1 MRSYISYDELEE
13 LGETI
18 VRAYVGKT
26 RRYNSLCVDIE
37 GLVTDYL
44 GLTVVYET
52 IAEDDP
58 NKIAF
63 LSNGKRPLWVM
74 RDGKKV
80 QVVFPKNTAVLDK
93 VLLNE
98 NESSRRRFTLG
109 HEGAHSIIA
118 KQNPMQDVACF
129 HNEFDPERQYTLEE
143 QRELLSFSEAQADR
157 LSSVFLMP
165 RFILQK
171 VMKKYGCEQGLPIY
185 GWNVFAP
192 EDKIKLRKMADCMG
206 VSYQA
211 LVIRLKTLGWLT
223 PHDLTEY
230 LEKDLQLGGAL

>member
-18 VRAYVGKT
+18 VTAYVGKT
-26 RRYNSLCVDIE
+26 KRYNALCVDIE
-37 GLVTDYL
+37 GLVTDYI

-63 LSNGKRPLWVM
+63 LSNGKRPLWIV
-74 RDGKKV
+74 RDHKRT

-93 VLLNE
+93 ILLNE

-109 HEGAHSIIA
+109 HEGAHCIIA

-129 HNEFDPERQYTLEE
+129 HNEFDPERIYTVEE

-165 RFILQK
+165 RFILKK
-171 VMKKYGCEQGLPIY
+171 VIKKYKCENGLPVY
-185 GWNVFAP
+185 GWNVFTP
-192 EDKIKLRKMADCMG
+192 EDKIKLRQMADCMG

-211 LVIRLKTLGWLT
+211 LVIRLKTLGLLI

-230 LEKDLQLGGAL
+230 LEKGLQLGGTV